1 MDYVLLQVRGLYFS
15 SLPESSLYKHLQLF
29 AIGSPQAVE
38 VAKQVTGD
46 QNETE
51 AVKKFKKILS
61 SPDNFYNKEDFPA
74 NESDDQAHRR
84 CRSVEGAKKYCPV
97 RWKALQSWFRD
108 TRIVR
113 SFIFCDIS

>member
-1 MDYVLLQVRGLYFS
+1 M
-15 SLPESSLYKHLQLF
+15 YKHLQLF

-108 TRIVR
+108 TRMVR
-113 SFIFCDIS
+113 SFIFCDISREY

>member
-1 MDYVLLQVRGLYFS
+1 M
-15 SLPESSLYKHLQLF
+15 
-29 AIGSPQAVE
+29 
-38 VAKQVTGD
+38 AKQVTGD

-74 NESDDQAHRR
+74 NESDEQAHRR

-108 TRIVR
+108 ARIVR
-113 SFIFCDIS
+113 SFIFLSHFTRVLKLPGRDHMGRSPLRKNENDHRSFQQ